1 MDWYLDA
8 LKQYAVFTGRAR
20 RRAYWMFVLLNFALF
35 VILMGVDVY
44 ALGFTLGTG
53 VLSTLYSLAITVPAL
68 AVVVRRLHDTNR
80 SGWWLLVGLVPLV
93 GGIVLLVFL
102 VSAGTAGENSY
113 GPDPRAVA
121 ADGLAAT

>member
-80 SGWWLLVGLVPLV
+80 SGW
-93 GGIVLLVFL
+93 
-102 VSAGTAGENSY
+102 
-113 GPDPRAVA
+113 
-121 ADGLAAT
+121 